1 LEELPKD
8 FLLSVYKCSKY
19 FSELQIQIIENNI
32 KRFLQKTEND
42 IKSLSELQHCV
53 AITYVDKFQIKPIDR
68 SQEIVGLNK
77 LQV

>member
-19 FSELQIQIIENNI
+19 FSELQIQVIENNI
-32 KRFLQKTEND
+32 KHFLQNISND
-42 IKSLSELQHCV
+42 IKSLTELQYCV
-53 AITYVDKFQIKPIDR
+53 AKTYVDKFQIRPIDH
-68 SQEIVGLNK
+68 SQKIIGLNK